1 MMHKRSIAR
10 LFGILLLIYSLGFV
24 PSLVVS
30 LAYGD
35 GLYTTFLDSICITAI
50 AGLLL
55 WLPNYHH
62 HKELSVRESFFI
74 VTMFWVSLGVVGALP
89 FIISLHLSPTDAI
102 FESISGFTTTGAT
115 VIVDLEKV
123 PISILYHRQQIQWLG
138 GMGVIVLAVAILPL
152 LGVGGMQ
159 LYRAESS
166 GVVKQ
171 EKLTPRIA
179 ETARVLWG
187 IYVALTVACAVA
199 YWFAGMSIFDA
210 ICHSFSTISTGGFST
225 HNSSMAYFNS
235 LLIEM
240 IAIFFMLAGGVNFAL
255 HFFAWRRTS
264 LLPYFKDIELQWYLA
279 IFFVSVI
286 LVTISL
292 YVTGVY
298 STVGESIRYAA
309 FEASSI
315 LTSTGFATASFSSWP
330 LHVAM
335 LIVILS
341 FIGGCAGSTAG
352 GIKVMRIVLLYK
364 LAQRQL
370 FKLIHPRAVKIV
382 RMGDSVLSTDILF
395 SVLGFYVLYV
405 STAIVLS
412 VAMMVAGA
420 DLETSIGAV
429 FATLNLTGPGLG
441 EVANNFATVGPAIKW
456 LGVFGM
462 LVGRLEVFTFLIL
475 FMPSYWRH

>member
-1 MMHKRSIAR
+1 
-10 LFGILLLIYSLGFV
+10 
-24 PSLVVS
+24 
-30 LAYGD
+30 
-35 GLYTTFLDSICITAI
+35 
-50 AGLLL
+50 
-55 WLPNYHH
+55 
-62 HKELSVRESFFI
+62 
-74 VTMFWVSLGVVGALP
+74 
-89 FIISLHLSPTDAI
+89 
-102 FESISGFTTTGAT
+102 
-115 VIVDLEKV
+115 
-123 PISILYHRQQIQWLG
+123 
-138 GMGVIVLAVAILPL
+138 
-152 LGVGGMQ
+152 
-159 LYRAESS
+159 
-166 GVVKQ
+166 
-171 EKLTPRIA
+171 
-179 ETARVLWG
+179 
-187 IYVALTVACAVA
+187 
-199 YWFAGMSIFDA
+199 
-210 ICHSFSTISTGGFST
+210 
-225 HNSSMAYFNS
+225 
-235 LLIEM
+235 
-240 IAIFFMLAGGVNFAL
+240 
-255 HFFAWRRTS
+255 
-264 LLPYFKDIELQWYLA
+264 LPYFKDIELQWYLA

-292 YVTGVY
+292 YLTGVY